1 MKTKMKW
8 TVPILVVI
16 TAAGLFGWS
25 QIRRGFSARA
35 TPSRIEM
42 MAARGARRLAI
53 PSSYKSMRNPFAA
66 TPESIQ
72 AGMEHFADHCAV
84 CHGNEGSGD
93 TMFGKNMYPKPPD
106 LRESET
112 QNKTD
117 GELYYTIANGIRL
130 SGMPA
135 FGDEH
140 GTDDSE
146 TWHLVSF
153 IRHLPQLNAEQKKS
167 MERFN
172 PKSEMERMENE
183 EEQKFLHG
191 GKPSGMDMPGM
202 KGMEKKYQGEK
213 Q

>member
-1 MKTKMKW
+1 MKRKKIW
-8 TVPILVVI
+8 AILILIVI
-16 TAAGLFGWS
+16 AVAVLYGWS

-35 TPSRIEM
+35 MPSRIEM
-42 MAARGARRLAI
+42 MAARGARSLAI
-53 PSSYKSMRNPFAA
+53 PSSYKTMRNPFPA
-66 TPESIQ
+66 TPENIK

-84 CHGNEGSGD
+84 CHGNDGSAD

-106 LRESET
+106 LRQSET
-112 QNKTD
+112 QKKTD
-117 GELYYTIANGIRL
+117 GELYYTIQNGVRL

-135 FGDEH
+135 FGEEH
-140 GTDDSE
+140 ETDDSE

-153 IRHLPQLNAEQKKS
+153 IRHLPQLTADQKQE

-191 GKPSGMDMPGM
+191 EKPSGMTMPGM
-202 KGMEKKYQGEK
+202 KGIQKHH
-213 Q
+213 

>member
-8 TVPILVVI
+8 TILILVGIACV
-16 TAAGLFGWS
+16 ALFGWS

-42 MAARGARRLAI
+42 MAARGVRRLAI
-53 PSSYKSMRNPFAA
+53 PSSYKTMRNPFPS
-66 TPESIQ
+66 TPENID

-84 CHGNEGSGD
+84 CHGNDGSGD

-106 LRESET
+106 FRQSET

-117 GELYYTIANGIRL
+117 GELYYTIENGVRL

-135 FGDEH
+135 FGEEH

-153 IRHLPQLNAEQKKS
+153 IRHLPQLTADEKQD

-172 PKSEMERMENE
+172 PESEMERMENDD
-183 EEQKFLHG
+183 EQKFLHG
-191 GKPSGMDMPGM
+191 GKQSGMNMPGM
-202 KGMEKKYQGEK
+202 KGMEKKH
-213 Q
+213 

>member
-8 TVPILVVI
+8 TVLILVVI
-16 TAAGLFGWS
+16 ACAALIGWS

-35 TPSRIEM
+35 MPSRIEM

-53 PSSYKSMRNPFAA
+53 PSSYKTLRNPFPS
-66 TPESIQ
+66 TPENIQ

-84 CHGNEGSGD
+84 CHGNDGSGD

-106 LRESET
+106 LRHSET
-112 QNKTD
+112 QKKTD
-117 GELYYTIANGIRL
+117 GELYYTITNGVRL

-135 FGDEH
+135 FGEEH
-140 GTDDSE
+140 ETDNESE

-153 IRHLPQLNAEQKKS
+153 IRQLPQLTADQKQD

-191 GKPSGMDMPGM
+191 EKPSGMTMPTM
-202 KGMEKKYQGEK
+202 KGMRKHH
-213 Q
+213 